1 VEDVDGLGVLP
12 GSVTVRGGVDDS
24 MRGDDGRPVGVD
36 DPLHFGSGNVGA
48 LMCTGPIGDT
58 PGDSVA
64 HAPRTSSVRTST
76 CPELHDAGAAENQNY
91 VLIRLEL
98 DAEPPLLDLLA
109 YLVDVPGQ
117 VEEFIDV
124 VLLFVPG
131 SKITIEVGR
140 LGCVASFDTPVDRA
154 LQVAPLSGNLLIEM
168 PVGIRARLRHSSS
181 QPWAAPWNNFANAS
195 GG

>member
-1 VEDVDGLGVLP
+1 
-12 GSVTVRGGVDDS
+12 
-24 MRGDDGRPVGVD
+24 
-36 DPLHFGSGNVGA
+36 
-48 LMCTGPIGDT
+48 
-58 PGDSVA
+58 
-64 HAPRTSSVRTST
+64 
-76 CPELHDAGAAENQNY
+76 

-140 LGCVASFDTPVDRA
+140 LGYVASFDTPVDRA
-154 LQVAPLSGNLLIEM
+154 LQVAPLSGNLLSCHRPEDDRVPIGLDEL
-168 PVGIRARLRHSSS
+168 GIGC
-181 QPWAAPWNNFANAS
+181 P
-195 GG
+195 